1 VFFISRW
8 IFARLAVT
16 KKTDFLNIYDKS
28 QSKDGVFLL
37 KWCTARKIKNHE
49 KTLTDKY

>member
-16 KKTDFLNIYDKS
+16 KKTDFFNIYDKHPS
-28 QSKDGVFLL
+28 HGGVFLL
-37 KWCTARKIKNHE
+37 KWCAARKIKKHE
-49 KTLTDKY
+49 KTLTD

>member
-16 KKTDFLNIYDKS
+16 KKTDFFNNYHKR
-28 QSKDGVFLL
+28 QSHEVVFLL
-37 KWCTARKIKNHE
+37 KWCTARKIKKLE
-49 KTLTDKY
+49 KHQTIMY